1 MPVLVRE
8 CSPGD
13 LVEARGWE
21 VVIARTKSSTAYQ
34 AGLET
39 AYLIPAQKRHR
50 DREISEVDMTHSFS
64 MLYLG
69 PIYSKNAV
77 SGVCN
82 KIHHFLTDCGRS
94 VGLHGSEFKY
104 LNPCKK

>member
-1 MPVLVRE
+1 MLVRE

-21 VVIARTKSSTAYQ
+21 VVIARTNSSTAYQ
-34 AGLET
+34 AGLKT

-50 DREISEVDMTHSFS
+50 DREINEVDMSYKYS

-69 PIYSKNAV
+69 PIYSKNAI

-82 KIHHFLTDCGRS
+82 KIHHFLTECGDS

-104 LNPCKK
+104 LNLCKK

>member
-1 MPVLVRE
+1 MLVRE

-21 VVIARTKSSTAYQ
+21 VVIARTNSSTAYQ
-34 AGLET
+34 AGLKT
-39 AYLIPAQKRHR
+39 AYLIPAHKRHR
-50 DREISEVDMTHSFS
+50 DREISEVDMSYKFS
-64 MLYLG
+64 MLYMG
-69 PIYSKNAV
+69 PIYSKNAI

-82 KIHHFLTDCGRS
+82 KIHHFLTDCGNS

-104 LNPCKK
+104 LNLCKK

>member
-1 MPVLVRE
+1 MLVRE

-21 VVIARTKSSTAYQ
+21 VIIARTKSSTAYQ
-34 AGLET
+34 LGLET
-39 AYLIPAQKRHR
+39 AYLIPAMKQHR
-50 DREISEVDMTHSFS
+50 DREINEVDMAYRSS

-69 PIYSKNAV
+69 PVYGKNPV
-77 SGVCN
+77 SGISS
-82 KIHHFLTDCGRS
+82 KLHHFLTDRGLS
-94 VGLHGSEFKY
+94 IGLHGSEFKY